1 MTIRSQWPKMH
12 MPRATGSRASES
24 CVSPLRP
31 GCSHGPRKGGRGR
44 LVACAS
50 GFLSNHHGGLEDTV
64 PSCQLSVAQCY
75 LRPAG
80 HFAHPDGIAGAGWEF
95 SPCTSC
101 LGHVS
106 FFPMI
111 STSLMSAESSAGG
124 FPPAA
129 KPPRSI
135 SLGCKGGIRSK
146 QKRQSPHTVRN
157 SIGNDGKRFVSR
169 SP

>member
-44 LVACAS
+44 LEACAS

-95 SPCTSC
+95 SPCRSC

-111 STSLMSAESSAGG
+111 STSRMSAESSAGG

-129 KPPRSI
+129 KPRRSI

-146 QKRQSPHTVRN
+146 QKMQSPHTVRN
-157 SIGNDGKRFVSR
+157 NIGNDGKRFVSR